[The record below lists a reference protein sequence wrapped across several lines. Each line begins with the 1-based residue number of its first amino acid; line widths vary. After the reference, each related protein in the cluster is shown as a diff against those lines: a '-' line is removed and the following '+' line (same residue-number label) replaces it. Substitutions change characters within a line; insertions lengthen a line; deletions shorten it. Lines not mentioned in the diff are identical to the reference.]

1 MEQLRDTNIRNSEV
15 LAFFKKLSLA
25 FIRPSANSAFY
36 YHNSKS
42 AGTGR
47 KLNVQK
53 TFKRLFP
60 VNIAKFLR
68 TSILKNICEQLL
80 LKATS
85 KTWTWILD
93 LDSGPW
99 TLKTWT
105 LKSLDLEKHGKPLDM
120 EK

>member
-15 LAFFKKLSLA
+15 LTFFKKLSLA

-36 YHNSKS
+36 YPNSKS
-42 AGTGR
+42 AGTVR

-99 TLKTWT
+99 TRT
-105 LKSLDLEKHGKPLDM
+105 LDPENLDSEKPGP
-120 EK
+120 

>member
-15 LAFFKKLSLA
+15 LTFFKKLSLA

-36 YHNSKS
+36 YRNSKS

-99 TLKTWT
+99 TRT
-105 LKSLDLEKHGKPLDM
+105 LDPENLDPEKPGP
-120 EK
+120 